1 MGQDILTMLYYGKI
15 APWESGKAA
24 NPEAERLKERAAGET
39 SRLEQMLDGEGRRL
53 LEQLQDDSAQLEG
66 QAACEAFRDGFRLGA
81 QIMLAALGAAPP

>member
-24 NPEAERLKERAAGET
+24 NPEAERLKERATGET

-53 LEQLQDDSAQLEG
+53 LEG